1 MKTSL
6 KPNIAVIGCGYWGKN
21 LIRTAKELGC
31 LATVVDKNLD
41 LQKEINNNFNLP
53 NIGFESVLAD
63 NKIEGIII
71 ATTADTHF
79 EIGEKCLKNGKH
91 VFIEKPICLS
101 IDDAEKLNA
110 LSLKFNKILMTGH
123 LLQYHDHFIALKKK
137 IKSQE
142 LGKICKVK
150 SVRKSLGIIRDYED
164 VIWSF
169 SPHDLSMIFSLFEN
183 KEFCNVE
190 IKRQKYFSTNTDKA
204 SIFFEI
210 DGVQAEIE
218 VDWTSVEKEQKIEV
232 YCERG
237 IIVFNDAN
245 KDINKKLYLI
255 SENFSLENL
264 KTKTSPEINFL
275 TVSSDGNPLK
285 NECKAFLDAIK
296 TNKNPVTDYCE
307 SSHVLRFLIEAERL

>member
-1 MKTSL
+1 MNTLL
-6 KPNIAVIGCGYWGKN
+6 KRNIAVIGCGYWGKN
-21 LIRTAKELGC
+21 LIRTANELGC

-150 SVRKSLGIIRDYED
+150 SVRKSLGIIRDNED

-169 SPHDLSMIFSLFEN
+169 SPHDLSMIFSLFE
-183 KEFCNVE
+183 
-190 IKRQKYFSTNTDKA
+190 
-204 SIFFEI
+204 
-210 DGVQAEIE
+210 
-218 VDWTSVEKEQKIEV
+218 
-232 YCERG
+232 
-237 IIVFNDAN
+237 
-245 KDINKKLYLI
+245 KK
-255 SENFSLENL
+255 NFAML
-264 KTKTSPEINFL
+264 K
-275 TVSSDGNPLK
+275 
-285 NECKAFLDAIK
+285 
-296 TNKNPVTDYCE
+296 
-307 SSHVLRFLIEAERL
+307 